1 MTEAANL
8 FAQQESNR
16 RRSTWLVIGF
26 IVFFA
31 WVGFGGDVA
40 FAMLTADAPA
50 GSYHHVVPIIGI
62 VTTLIASGI
71 CWYSWRYGP
80 RQVLWATGARELS
93 APETAEERQLLNVV
107 EEMSI
112 AAGLPMPKVWIVPD
126 DDPNAFATGRD
137 AGTAS
142 IAVTRGLLH
151 TLNRDELQAVV
162 AHEMA
167 HVQNLDVRLM
177 TLLAGMVGAIALMS
191 DGMGRMVRGSRGAR
205 LSGGGGGSG
214 GGRGKGGN
222 PLALVV
228 LVLWLVTLIVA
239 PIVSRIL
246 AMAVSRKREYLA
258 DATGAQ
264 FTRNPLALA
273 SALEKLDAAS
283 APTRAITQ
291 GAAHLCIVDPAPGL
305 LSAHEGR
312 VADLLASHPPIRQRI
327 IRLKG
332 MGYQQAKRLG
342 EPAAPNGGTLEPAPQ
357 PLSSPDSPFPS

>member
-1 MTEAANL
+1 MSADANL
-8 FAQQESNR
+8 FAQQEANR

-31 WVGFGGDVA
+31 WVGFGGDLA
-40 FAMLTADAPA
+40 LGMLTADGPP
-50 GSYHHVVPIIGI
+50 GTYHHVIPIIGI
-62 VTTLIASGI
+62 VTTCIAAGI

-80 RQVLWATGARELS
+80 GQVLWSTGARELVEP
-93 APETAEERQLLNVV
+93 ATPEERQLVNVV
-107 EEMSI
+107 EEMAI
-112 AAGLPMPKVWIVPD
+112 ASGLPKPKIWIVPD

-137 AGTAS
+137 AATAS
-142 IAVTRGLLH
+142 LAVTQGLLR
-151 TLNRDELQAVV
+151 TLSRDELQGVV

-191 DGMGRMVRGSRGAR
+191 DGMGRMIRGTRYVGG
-205 LSGGGGGSG
+205 SGGGGG
-214 GGRGKGGN
+214 GRDRGRGGN
-222 PLALVV
+222 PLGLVV
-228 LVLWLVTLIVA
+228 LVLWLLTLVVA
-239 PIVSRIL
+239 PIVTRIL

-264 FTRNPLALA
+264 FTRNPMALA

-283 APTRAITQ
+283 APTRAITR

-305 LSAHEGR
+305 FSSREGFF
-312 VADLLASHPPIRQRI
+312 ADVLASHPPIRQRI
-327 IRLKG
+327 IRLEG

-342 EPAAPNGGTLEPAPQ
+342 EPLPQEPSALP
-357 PLSSPDSPFPS
+357 PA

>member
-1 MTEAANL
+1 MSADANL
-8 FAQQESNR
+8 FAQQEANR

-31 WVGFGGDVA
+31 WVGFGGDLA
-40 FAMLTADAPA
+40 FGLLTADAPA
-50 GSYHHVVPIIGI
+50 GAYHHVIPVIGLF
-62 VTTLIASGI
+62 TTLVAGGI

-80 RQVLWATGARELS
+80 RQVLWSTGARELVEP
-93 APETAEERQLLNVV
+93 ATPEERQLVNVV
-107 EEMSI
+107 EEMAI
-112 AAGLPMPKVWIVPD
+112 ASGLPRPRVWIVPD

-137 AGTAS
+137 AATAS
-142 IAVTRGLLH
+142 LAVTEGLLR
-151 TLNRDELQAVV
+151 TLSRDELQGVV

-167 HVQNLDVRLM
+167 HIQNLDVRLM

-191 DGMGRMVRGSRGAR
+191 DGMGRMIRGTRPVGGGGRSVGGGSRGK
-205 LSGGGGGSG
+205 G
-214 GGRGKGGN
+214 GGN

-228 LVLWLVTLIVA
+228 LVLWLLTLVVA

-273 SALEKLDAAS
+273 SALEKLEAAAS
-283 APTRAITQ
+283 PTRAITR

-305 LSAHEGR
+305 LSNREGR
-312 VADLLASHPPIRQRI
+312 FANALASHPPIGQRI
-327 IRLKG
+327 SRLQG
-332 MGYQQAKRLG
+332 MGYLPGA
-342 EPAAPNGGTLEPAPQ
+342 PAAPSTAPRA
-357 PLSSPDSPFPS
+357 